1 MKLYFVRCLMNT
13 AERNIIENSVK
24 YCLLNFKI
32 RGNSR
37 IIASF
42 LHQLLK
48 RQGIEAPA
56 AEGLV
61 YVEIKG
67 LMRPFAHCFN
77 IMSCDIIDG
86 SIYGFALINKT
97 ISDLFPLYIVGT
109 PPGHIDYYV
118 NKEIKPETQYIFK
131 NGFLDSVISLLHE
144 YEELKPERFDDLY
157 DSKKQ
162 DIFYKL

>member
-1 MKLYFVRCLMNT
+1 MNT

-42 LHQLLK
+42 LYQLLK

-67 LMRPFAHCFN
+67 LRRPFAHCFN
-77 IMSCDIIDG
+77 VKSCDIIDG
-86 SIYGFALINKT
+86 SIYSFALINKT

-109 PPGHIDYYV
+109 PPEHIDYFV
-118 NKEIKPETQYIFK
+118 SKEIKPESQFIFK
-131 NGFLDSVISLLHE
+131 NELLDSIISTLHE
-144 YEELKPERFDDLY
+144 YQGIRPERFDDLS